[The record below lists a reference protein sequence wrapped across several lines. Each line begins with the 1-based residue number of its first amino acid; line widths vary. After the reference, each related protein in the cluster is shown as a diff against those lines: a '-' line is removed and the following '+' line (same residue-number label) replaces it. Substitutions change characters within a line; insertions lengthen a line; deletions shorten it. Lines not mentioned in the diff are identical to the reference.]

1 MSYHPNIPQATDDP
15 TVSQSQLLD
24 NFGKMNTDFAI
35 NHVALTAGGNNGFHK
50 LVQFTNV
57 LASDPVV
64 TGVQSAV
71 YPKNVDGSPQLFFN
85 NVTQVYPLTGLRV
98 INGTITF
105 ITKAINA
112 QVTSAGHSLSMGDTV
127 TISDVLGMVEING
140 GPYTVTAIIDADNFQ
155 INVNSTGFTNYASGG
170 VWTSPDSTRFGFI
183 TPWGWTINCGQF
195 TISSGSTIN
204 VFFSIPYVMGFDL
217 YTALLTPTAGVTQY
231 GVVSVDPTFFQAIT
245 STVPRTFYY
254 LVIGTT

>member
-57 LASDPVV
+57 LPTDPVV

-85 NVTQVYPLTGLRV
+85 NVSQVYPLTGLRV
-98 INGTITF
+98 INGTITN
-105 ITKAINA
+105 ITQAVNA
-112 QVTSAGHSLSMGDTV
+112 RVTSAGHSLAIGNTV
-127 TISDVLGMVEING
+127 TISDVLGMTQING
-140 GPYTVTAIIDADNFQ
+140 GPYTVTTIVDVNNFE
-155 INVNSTGFTNYASGG
+155 INVNSTGFTPYASGG
-170 VWTSPDSTRFGFI
+170 VWTSPNSTRFGFI
-183 TPWGWTINCGQF
+183 TPWGWTINCGLF

-204 VFFSIPYVMGFDL
+204 VFFSIPYVIGFDT
-217 YTALLTPTAGVTQY
+217 YTALLTPNAGVTQY
-231 GVVSVDPTFFQAIT
+231 GIFAVNPTFFSVAT
-245 STVPRTFYY
+245 STTPRTFYY
-254 LVIGTT
+254 LVIGST